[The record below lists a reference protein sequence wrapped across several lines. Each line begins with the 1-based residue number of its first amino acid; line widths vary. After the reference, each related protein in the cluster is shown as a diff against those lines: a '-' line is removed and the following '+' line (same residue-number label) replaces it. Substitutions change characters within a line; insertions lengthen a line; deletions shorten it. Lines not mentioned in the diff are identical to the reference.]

1 MLAKILL
8 FLILL
13 QAIVFGA
20 EYAVI
25 TKKDATIGTL
35 SPTEIKNIFIMKKH
49 FFKTT
54 KLVPV
59 NMPSS
64 TKIRNYFETRVLH
77 TNRHK
82 LNHYWVKKHFQGI
95 RPPVVQSSV
104 LAMKLFVKNVTGAIG
119 YIPLSELDADLKVIY
134 EF

>member
-8 FLILL
+8 FLIFMQPIL
-13 QAIVFGA
+13 FGF
-20 EYAVI
+20 EYALI
-25 TKKDATIGTL
+25 TKKDATVDAL
-35 SPTEIKNIFIMKKH
+35 SPTEIKNIFLMKKH

-64 TKIRNYFETRVLH
+64 AESRNYFEQRVLH
-77 TNRHK
+77 INRHK
-82 LNHYWVKKHFQGI
+82 LNRYWVKQHFQGI

-104 LAMKLFVKNVTGAIG
+104 QAMKLFVKNVTGAIG
-119 YIPLSELDADLKVIY
+119 YIPLSELDTDLKVIY